1 MMHGYFPGTEQPGEL
16 TIPEGQRISGSAIG
30 ILILKVGYPL
40 VPGSMFNASTFD
52 FPVLFHILE
61 NSDAAKV
68 LAADPTQEALLI
80 EGGRALQRQGV
91 RAIVGSCGY
100 FANYQL
106 NVAAALDEP
115 TFLSSLLQVPL
126 LLRSMK
132 PRQKLG
138 VLCASA
144 PSLRQHTLRQ
154 CGVDDASRLVI
165 YGAEELPEF
174 QNILRKTGRLNS
186 ARLQDQL
193 VERAIRL
200 VQENADVGA
209 LLLECADMPPY
220 AWAIH
225 NATRLPVFDWTT
237 MVNWVHNAVVRRPFA
252 GFM

>member
-1 MMHGYFPGTEQPGEL
+1 MTYGYLPGTEQPGEL
-16 TIPEGQRISGSAIG
+16 TVPDGQRICGNAIG

-40 VPGSMFNASTFD
+40 VPGSMFNASTFK

-61 NSDAAKV
+61 DSDATKV
-68 LAADPTQEALLI
+68 LGADPSQKALLI
-80 EGGRALQRQGV
+80 EGGRVLQRHGV

-100 FANYQL
+100 FANYQAG
-106 NVAAALDEP
+106 VAAALDVP

-126 LLRSMK
+126 LLRSLK

-144 PSLRQHTLRQ
+144 PSLTPETLRQ

-165 YGAEELPEF
+165 YGAEELSEF

-186 ARLQDQL
+186 AKLQEQL
-193 VERAIRL
+193 VERATRL
-200 VQENADVGA
+200 VRENADVGA

-220 AWAIH
+220 AWAIQ

-237 MVNWVHNAVVRRPFA
+237 MVNWVHDAVVRRPFA